1 MLRRLYERNTYLIFE
16 GRIHNWIFLL
26 DGGVRFVLTLSLQL
40 IISSD
45 FSENSKNC
53 YGHKYFWSFGFP
65 SGPLRR
71 TSIFEASQKAKE
83 EWKLAEKL
91 GTSSPSQP
99 LPIWRPAWDLIVH
112 CLFAELSRDN
122 MATGRLDDIENIFNS
137 RGINKGT
144 VWLKLPSKL
153 IKGTWLTL
161 EIV

>member
-1 MLRRLYERNTYLIFE
+1 MKATHTWSFRGGSTTEFFCWME
-16 GRIHNWIFLL
+16 GSDLCSPSAYS
-26 DGGVRFVLTLSLQL
+26 LSFPV
-40 IISSD
+40 I
-45 FSENSKNC
+45 SENSKNC
-53 YGHKYFWSFGFP
+53 EGHKCFWSFGFP
-65 SGPLRR
+65 SGPLIRR

-83 EWKLAEKL
+83 EWKLGEKL

-99 LPIWRPAWDLIVH
+99 LPIWRPAWDLIVY
-112 CLFAELSRDN
+112 CLFVELSWDN

>member
-1 MLRRLYERNTYLIFE
+1 MKATHTWSFRGGSTTEFFCWME
-16 GRIHNWIFLL
+16 G
-26 DGGVRFVLTLSLQL
+26 
-40 IISSD
+40 SD
-45 FSENSKNC
+45 FCSPSA
-53 YGHKYFWSFGFP
+53 YSLSFPVILVKIVRTVKVTSIFGRSVSLP
-65 SGPLRR
+65 DPYLRR

-83 EWKLAEKL
+83 EWNLGEKL

-112 CLFAELSRDN
+112 CLFAELSWDN